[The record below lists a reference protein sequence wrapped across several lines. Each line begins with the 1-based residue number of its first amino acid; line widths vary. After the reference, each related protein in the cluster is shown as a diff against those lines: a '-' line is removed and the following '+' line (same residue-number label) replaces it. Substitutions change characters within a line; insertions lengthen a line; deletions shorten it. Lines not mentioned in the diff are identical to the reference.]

1 MTSIF
6 GSDGIIRIS
15 EQDELVALSNSLIV
29 LLGSHQEALIVQ
41 KLHSWVLEDKG
52 IVIDGDRWFD
62 KSIEDWI
69 INLLPTTERK
79 MRSHMSSLEKK
90 GVIERKKLTSEH
102 HGLSHSPK
110 KRTYYYRLDYEGLS
124 KLIAEVTNSKNL
136 VNGGGEE

>member
-1 MTSIF
+1 MDSIF

-41 KLHSWVLEDKG
+41 KLHSWILEGKG

-69 INLLPTTERK
+69 IKLLNLTERK
-79 MRSHMSSLEKK
+79 MRSYMSSLEKK
-90 GVIERKKLTSEH
+90 GVIERKQLTSKH
-102 HGLSHSPK
+102 HGHSHSPK
-110 KRTYYYRLDYEGLS
+110 NRTYYYRLDYEGLS
-124 KLIAEVTNSKNL
+124 KLITEVTNSKN
-136 VNGGGEE
+136 GGAE